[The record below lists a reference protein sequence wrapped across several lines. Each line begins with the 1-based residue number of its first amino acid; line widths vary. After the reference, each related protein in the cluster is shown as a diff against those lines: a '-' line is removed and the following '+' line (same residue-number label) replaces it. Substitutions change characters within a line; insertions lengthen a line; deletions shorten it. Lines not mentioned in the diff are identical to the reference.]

1 MKNLTFLNIYIR
13 ISFFIIISMFAIHTA
28 SVHASEKDPL
38 EKFAEKSSFY
48 GTIAIGKS
56 GQLEKALSKGA
67 CGESK
72 SCTQETLYP
81 IGSLTK
87 QFTAVALLKVVL
99 EKYCDND
106 LQKLQ
111 SALHEPLIH
120 FLKQGDAFWPD
131 GQAPSW
137 ASTVTLHHML
147 SNKSGLKDVDTPD
160 YVEFGKN
167 PHTRSEVAALYIS
180 ENRELSFTPGEKY
193 EYSNPNFFF
202 AGLVVERL
210 SEKTLGD
217 YLREEIFNKNGMNHT
232 FLPEENMED
241 LFKEHNL
248 LAKGFM
254 YSLKEKDSVYPS
266 KIYFASSLNQGDGG
280 IISTVSDLIKW
291 NHALWGTET
300 ILPNQAKN
308 IMINPQGAP
317 ENETHYGYGIEV
329 EINGETTLYS
339 HEGLVPGY
347 RSIMFYNPE
356 KNLSLVQLSN
366 LSQDLEEWIDI
377 MTKQSMIQTL
387 EEPEKT
393 EKAKAL
399 DIDYPYAGSIYES
412 HQLVTGQLMNEF
424 D

>member
-1 MKNLTFLNIYIR
+1 
-13 ISFFIIISMFAIHTA
+13 MFAVHA
-28 SVHASEKDPL
+28 SSVYASEKDPL

-48 GTIAIGKS
+48 GTIAIGKN
-56 GQLEKALSKGA
+56 GQLEKSLSKGS

-72 SCTQETLYP
+72 PCTQETLYP

-99 EKYCDND
+99 EKYCDNE
-106 LQKLQ
+106 LQKLE

-120 FLKQGDAFWPD
+120 FLKQGDAFWPN

-137 ASTVTLHHML
+137 ASTVTLNHML

-167 PHTRSEVAALYIS
+167 PHTRKEVAALYIAK
-180 ENRELSFTPGEKY
+180 NTELSFIPGERY

-202 AGLVVERL
+202 AGLVIERL
-210 SEKTLGD
+210 SGKTLGD
-217 YLREEIFNKNGMNHT
+217 YLKEEIFTKSGMNNT
-232 FLPEENMED
+232 FLPEENMEL
-241 LFKEHNL
+241 LFDEYEL

-254 YSLKEKDSVYPS
+254 YSLKEKDFIYPS

-291 NHALWGTET
+291 NHALWETEN

-308 IMINPQGAP
+308 IMINP
-317 ENETHYGYGIEV
+317 EKLTKNETHYGYGIEV
-329 EINGETTLYS
+329 EINGENVLYS

-347 RSIMFYNPE
+347 RSIMFYDPE
-356 KNLSLVQLSN
+356 KNASLIQLSN

-387 EEPEKT
+387 NEPEKT

-399 DIDYPYAGSIYES
+399 DIEYPYAESIYES

>member
-1 MKNLTFLNIYIR
+1 
-13 ISFFIIISMFAIHTA
+13 MFSIHTA

-48 GTIAIGKS
+48 GTIAIGNN
-56 GQLEKALSKGA
+56 GQLEKALSKGP

-72 SCTQETLYP
+72 SCAQETLYP

-106 LQKLQ
+106 LQKLE

-120 FLKQGDAFWPD
+120 FLKQGDAFWPN
-131 GQAPSW
+131 GHAPSW

-167 PHTRSEVAALYIS
+167 PHTRSEVASLYIAKNS
-180 ENRELSFTPGEKY
+180 ELSFTPGEKY

-210 SEKTLGD
+210 SEKALGN
-217 YLREEIFNKNGMNHT
+217 YLKEEIFNKNGMNHT
-232 FLPEENMED
+232 FLPEENMEI
-241 LFKEHNL
+241 LFETHPN

-266 KIYFASSLNQGDGG
+266 TIYFASSLNQGDGG

-291 NHALWGTET
+291 NHALWETET

-308 IMINPQGAP
+308 IMINPQGTP

-387 EEPEKT
+387 DESEKT

-399 DIDYPYAGSIYES
+399 DIDYPYAESIYES